1 MSNHHQVM
9 RVLVSGVL
17 TMAQTVKTRL
27 MYESGL
33 EERSV
38 RILPLADAGCEAKW
52 EKGVYIQM
60 TSGVL
65 DFMYILLTLC
75 LRLCVCVCVCVV
87 CCPPSLPNEGW
98 RKQRSSTLWPRRV

>member
-75 LRLCVCVCVCVV
+75 LRLCVCVCVCL
-87 CCPPSLPNEGW
+87 CCVLPSLSP
-98 RKQRSSTLWPRRV
+98 K